1 MTLDSWMIQIGT
13 IIMGVV
19 ATYAVLR
26 SRVTRLEEDSKTHN
40 EEDRL
45 YKKDLDSRMNTQFKR
60 LDEALNRC
68 TILEQNSTHH
78 LDLNTAEEK
87 FVSKK
92 ELDLRLQN
100 IEIEAR
106 HTSKTVD
113 KIEGKLEQV
122 LYALSGAADE
132 KLEK

>member
-1 MTLDSWMIQIGT
+1 MLELAMIIAG
-13 IIMGVV
+13 GA
-19 ATYAVLR
+19 ATYGALR
-26 SRVTRLEEDSKTHN
+26 SRLIAVEKALEKHINHDETYHSDISKKH
-40 EEDRL
+40 DA
-45 YKKDLDSRMNTQFKR
+45 QFKR
-60 LDEALNRC
+60 IDSLSNRC

-92 ELDLRLQN
+92 ELDLRLRN

-122 LYALSGAADE
+122 LFALSGGQDDK

>member
-1 MTLDSWMIQIGT
+1 MIELVM
-13 IIMGVV
+13 IIAGGA
-19 ATYAVLR
+19 ATYGALR
-26 SRVTRLEEDSKTHN
+26 SRLLTVEKALEKHINNDETYHSDI
-40 EEDRL
+40 
-45 YKKDLDSRMNTQFKR
+45 SRKHDAQFKR
-60 LDEALNRC
+60 IDALSNRC

-92 ELDLRLQN
+92 ELDLRLRN